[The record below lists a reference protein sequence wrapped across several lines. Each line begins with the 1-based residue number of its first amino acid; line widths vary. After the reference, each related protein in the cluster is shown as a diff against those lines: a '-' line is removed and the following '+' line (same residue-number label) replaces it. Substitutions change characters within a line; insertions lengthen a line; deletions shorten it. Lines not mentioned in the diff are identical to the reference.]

1 MGICED
7 KDTLFVALEDTD
19 DCLKQILLDSR
30 ALVHHPVFAEKNS
43 TIATVDEATI
53 FQYLIGVARGMNHL
67 SNLRICHRRLCASNV
82 FLSCGVSKVG
92 GFGISHTSPW
102 GKAGKE
108 LDLTRWTA
116 QEALRSQ
123 SFVSKCDVWSFGVLI
138 WEAFTLGES

>member
-43 TIATVDEATI
+43 TTATVDEAAI

-67 SNLRICHRRLCASNV
+67 SNLRVKLVPHSEGEGHSSFKYLPYSDAILPE
-82 FLSCGVSKVG
+82 K
-92 GFGISHTSPW
+92 
-102 GKAGKE
+102 
-108 LDLTRWTA
+108 
-116 QEALRSQ
+116 LR
-123 SFVSKCDVWSFGVLI
+123 
-138 WEAFTLGES
+138 